1 MKKIMF
7 AMMILG
13 LFGLNQAAFAEN
25 YKKVIGT
32 YKVEVPDAPYEY
44 MKSTLIISE
53 VNGELKAKFLFED
66 GMEVEATS
74 VVYSKETIS
83 IVITIDVY
91 DIPLTGT
98 VGKKEIKGTV
108 ETPDGVIEFTATKE

>member
-13 LFGLNQAAFAEN
+13 LFGLNQMAFAEN
-25 YKKVIGT
+25 NKKILGT
-32 YKVEVPDAPYEY
+32 WKMEVPDAPYEY
-44 MKSTLIISE
+44 MKSTLTITE
-53 VNGELKAKFLFED
+53 VNGALAAKMVFEN
-66 GMEVEATS
+66 GQEVEATS
-74 VVYSKETIS
+74 IIFAKGILNIVV
-83 IVITIDVY
+83 TIDVY

-98 VGKKEIKGTV
+98 VDKKDMKGTV